1 MGFAPFEEKTG
12 LNNLCNTFGFT
23 KNKREQNHIFK
34 MTTTENRSFKKSE
47 KSNLLSSLFTK
58 RAIERFALFWQKSS
72 NWHEKLQSEFS
83 TLVPINDSVDYG
95 VSKKTFK

>member
-34 MTTTENRSFKKSE
+34 MTTTENRSFKKSNRE
-47 KSNLLSSLFTK
+47 IRSFLAK
-58 RAIERFALFWQKSS
+58 IEQLAR
-72 NWHEKLQSEFS
+72 
-83 TLVPINDSVDYG
+83 
-95 VSKKTFK
+95 KTTERILNPGANK